1 MEKHPIRFC
10 LTILIVF
17 FSWGSL
23 FSQSLP
29 LDDLYARIQNKLNK
43 DKSYLNIYSIPF
55 QPKDEDVSK
64 VQNIPRTD
72 EREPFSFQLSDNTAY
87 NIIFLKEAIELDSIH
102 VLFFNEIIDKAAVG
116 ETFFGDAG
124 SGPQIDT
131 TVVLTFKD
139 VQELYFNRKE
149 LYNYFYEYVRRY
161 LKEEEARSL
170 LGINVDEDIK
180 KSKGISSTNNLDF
193 LNFNRVNY
201 NHRYPKPVIQKRAT
215 RSRRG
220 GGAEESSLTS
230 MQIDASFSSVSFF
243 HETLDFGF
251 STLSGELSFG
261 NKVLNVHPMQAMTLK
276 GGIRFL
282 ISVSE
287 DNQDLDNDFLLDAK
301 LMGRM
306 RLNTSSFADKLPY
319 LFIKKPKLNV
329 GSALI
334 VDLSATRLFGLP
346 FINLYLATGSQELEK
361 PYVTTGPSDS
371 SIAYYSSQQWETSM
385 SFFWNSNEALTLRFR
400 MDLGAANYNVIQF
413 LYNKGISKKLV
424 FNQIQPFISFYMNFS
439 PKNNDF
445 LGTNFRY
452 FDGQLSFN
460 FWLKLF
466 ELPPEHTFRLESFY
480 ITAPLFRSVRPWE
493 LEEGTSLIQIRY
505 RYGF

>member
-1 MEKHPIRFC
+1 MEKYVIKLW
-10 LTILIVF
+10 LTVLFIVI
-17 FSWGSL
+17 SGGSL
-23 FSQSLP
+23 YPQSLP
-29 LDDLYARIQNKLNK
+29 LDDLYSRIQNKLK
-43 DKSYLNIYSIPF
+43 EDKSYLNIHSVPL
-55 QPKDEDVSK
+55 QLKDGEIQNL
-64 VQNIPRTD
+64 QNIPRSD
-72 EREPFSFQLSDNTAY
+72 EKAPFSFQISDNTTY
-87 NIIFLKEAIELDSIH
+87 NIIFLKEAIEVDSIN
-102 VLFFNEIIDKAAVG
+102 VLFVNEITDKAAAG

-131 TVVLTFKD
+131 TIVLTFKD
-139 VQELYFNRKE
+139 IQELYFYNKE
-149 LYNYFYEYVRRY
+149 KYDFFFNYVKTY
-161 LKEEEARSL
+161 LKEDEARSL

-193 LNFNRVNY
+193 LNFMRVNY
-201 NHRYPKPVIQKRAT
+201 NHRYPKPALQKRAG

-220 GGAEESSLTS
+220 ATTEQSATS
-230 MQIDASFSSVSFF
+230 MQIDATFTSVSFF

-251 STLSGELSFG
+251 STLSGEVSLG
-261 NKVLNVHPMQAMTLK
+261 NRVLNIHPMQSMTLK
-276 GGIRFL
+276 GGLRFL

-306 RLNTSSFADKLPY
+306 RLNTASFADKVPF

-329 GSALI
+329 GSGLI

-346 FINLYLATGSQELEK
+346 FLNFYIATGSQELEK
-361 PYVTTGPSDS
+361 PYVQFGTNDS
-371 SIAYYSSQQWETSM
+371 SVAYYSSQQWEASM

-400 MDLGAANYNVIQF
+400 MDLGAANYNVIEF
-413 LYNKGISKKLV
+413 LYKNGISKKLV
-424 FNQIQPFISFYMNFS
+424 FNQIQPFVSFHMNFA

-466 ELPPEHTFRLESFY
+466 ELPPEHTFRFETFY